1 MTFEGFSKFEIWR
14 ACLKR
19 RRIDT
24 AIFRRRSFNRRGEKR
39 FRETDLMA
47 RANGSSTFL
56 AERARFSFPS
66 FYSTGAAAN
75 GSLENR
81 AQKCF
86 PVGD

>member
-1 MTFEGFSKFEIWR
+1 MRFKAAEILPFSAGVCSTNEEE
-14 ACLKR
+14 KR
-19 RRIDT
+19 R
-24 AIFRRRSFNRRGEKR
+24 EKER
-39 FRETDLMA
+39 EIGSGFRETDLMA

-56 AERARFSFPS
+56 AERARFSLPV
-66 FYSTGAAAN
+66 FYSTGVAAN